1 MIKYLFFFNTLS
13 VLGEY
18 NTKTP
23 LITPTPTPILS
34 RQILTPKSTSL
45 SELPNNIIVSK
56 FTNPPYPFIFYE
68 NKTNSSFILPK
79 IIYNNYIEEV
89 KSTEVTSVER
99 TNIIEKMKSVY
110 TLKLLIL
117 YLHLINICYF
127 TGFLI
132 NKFIELYK

>member
-1 MIKYLFFFNTLS
+1 MIKYLSFFYTLS
-13 VLGEY
+13 VLGDY

-23 LITPTPTPILS
+23 LITPTPILS
-34 RQILTPKSTSL
+34 RQIHTPKATL